1 MGGCYGVKG
10 IQLDSIRRLEPTL
23 IQITPPACRSDAELI
38 IASRSDPDAF
48 QALYD
53 RWAAPLLGYLMRR
66 VFDPEVAADLL
77 AETFAVAYEQRARF
91 RDVGRPG
98 GAWLYGI
105 ARREVSHYARRARV
119 ELRAAARLGLER
131 PVVDDESQAM
141 MRALLEDDPDR
152 TAALRVALA
161 GLSEAE
167 RAAVQL
173 RVVEALPYRE
183 VAKRLS
189 CSEEAA
195 RTRVHRGLARLATD
209 MEVPDE

>member
-1 MGGCYGVKG
+1 M
-10 IQLDSIRRLEPTL
+10 RRPEPTL
-23 IQITPPACRSDAELI
+23 IQINPPAHRSDAELI
-38 IASRSDPDAF
+38 VASRNDPDAF
-48 QALYD
+48 RTLYD
-53 RWAAPLLGYLMRR
+53 RWAAPLLGYLLRR
-66 VFDPEVAADLL
+66 VPDPEVAADLL
-77 AETFAVAYEQRARF
+77 AETFAVAYEQRAKF

-131 PVVDDESQAM
+131 PLVDDESQAM

-152 TAALRVALA
+152 AAALSTALA
-161 GLSEAE
+161 GLSDAE

-173 RVVEALPYRE
+173 RVVDALPYHE
-183 VAKRLS
+183 VAMHLS

-195 RTRVHRGLARLATD
+195 RTRVHRGLARLATH